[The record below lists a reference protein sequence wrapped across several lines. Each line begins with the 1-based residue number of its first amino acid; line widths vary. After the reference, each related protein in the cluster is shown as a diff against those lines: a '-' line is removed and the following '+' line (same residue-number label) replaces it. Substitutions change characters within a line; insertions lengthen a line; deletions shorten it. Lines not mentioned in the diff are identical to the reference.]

1 MAITSTEVTTVQE
14 FLSEHF
20 PSILLELRAIGDRRF
35 GAAYRYFRWMSLL
48 SSVFKSVGLDI
59 HSPSQT
65 GTIYLAGVLTS
76 LDYNQ
81 IFNWAGIKS
90 GNFRNYKTNILEAEK
105 IRSHLETQMFAGVP
119 LSSHAQQ
126 SLNDLQVLSGHCK
139 STGDFMLQN
148 PETCPPCL
156 KWSIK
161 DLKSN
166 ILDRYQI

>member
-1 MAITSTEVTTVQE
+1 
-14 FLSEHF
+14 
-20 PSILLELRAIGDRRF
+20 
-35 GAAYRYFRWMSLL
+35 MSLL

-59 HSPSQT
+59 HSPSKT
-65 GTIYLAGVLTS
+65 GIIYLAGLPTS

-90 GNFRNYKTNILEAEK
+90 GNFRNYKTYILDAEK
-105 IRSHLETQMFAGVP
+105 LRSHLESQSFNSIS

-126 SLNDLQVLSGHCK
+126 SLFDLQVLAGHCK
-139 STGDFMLQN
+139 STGEYKEQN

-166 ILDRYQI
+166 ILDRYPKF

>member
-1 MAITSTEVTTVQE
+1 MTSAIATTVQE

-20 PSILLELRAIGDRRF
+20 PSILPELEALGDRRF
-35 GAAYRYFRWMSLL
+35 GVAYRHYRWMSLL

-59 HSPSQT
+59 HSPSKT
-65 GTIYLAGVLTS
+65 GTIYLSGHLTTT

-81 IFNWAGIKS
+81 IFNWTGIKS
-90 GNFRNYKTNILEAEK
+90 GNFRNYKSNILDVEK
-105 IRSHLETQMFAGVP
+105 VRSRLESQCLNGVP

-126 SLNDLQVLSGHCK
+126 SLSDLQVLAGHCK
-139 STGDFMLQN
+139 STEDYKEQN

-166 ILDRYQI
+166 IIERYLL

>member
-1 MAITSTEVTTVQE
+1 MRSGVVTTVQE

-20 PSILLELRAIGDRRF
+20 PFILPELEAIADRRF
-35 GAAYRYFRWMSLL
+35 GVAYRHYRWMSLL

-65 GTIYLAGVLTS
+65 GTIYLADGIPTS

-90 GNFRNYKTNILEAEK
+90 GNFRNYKTNILDAEK
-105 IRSHLETQMFAGVP
+105 VRCHLETQSLNGVP

-126 SLNDLQVLSGHCK
+126 SLFDLQVLAGCCK
-139 STGDFMLQN
+139 STGEYKEQN
-148 PETCPPCL
+148 PDTCPPCL

-161 DLKSN
+161 DLKFN
-166 ILDRYQI
+166 ILDRYQS

>member
-1 MAITSTEVTTVQE
+1 MA
-14 FLSEHF
+14 
-20 PSILLELRAIGDRRF
+20 DRRF
-35 GAAYRYFRWMSLL
+35 GVAYRHYRWMSLL
-48 SSVFKSVGLDI
+48 SSVFQTVGLDI
-59 HSPSQT
+59 HSPSKT
-65 GTIYLAGVLTS
+65 RTIYLAGHPTS

-90 GNFRNYKTNILEAEK
+90 GNFRNYKTNILDAEK
-105 IRSHLETQMFAGVP
+105 IRFHLESQSFNGVP

-126 SLNDLQVLSGHCK
+126 SLSNLQILSGRCK
-139 STGDFMLQN
+139 STGEYMEQN

-166 ILDRYQI
+166 ILDRYPF